1 MDGPFI
7 TGISAIDKFIP
18 ERGKYVLFHL
28 AFAQFSTGIYNALLQ
43 NS

>member
-7 TGISAIDKFIP
+7 TGRSAIGEFIP

-28 AFAQFSTGIYNALLQ
+28 AFARFSTGIYNVILQ
-43 NS
+43 KS